1 MSNREEILKSIPTS
15 WREHAPFAQWLVRRT
30 LPCSIVDL
38 GVDYGFSTFT
48 FALPGIGSVCG
59 IDSFE
64 GDSQAGERNTEVFV
78 RTKCRELDLP
88 NCTILR
94 GYFDEVAA
102 TWTTPIDI
110 LHIDG
115 FHAYEAVKRDYETW
129 TRFLKPNGVVLMHD
143 TCVLNYGVKD
153 LYHAIDLPKVNFGHC
168 YGLGVISRD
177 TKLIAEIEETFGDK
191 LLR

>member
-15 WREHAPFAQWLVRRT
+15 WRDHAPFAQWLVRRT
-30 LPCSIVDL
+30 LPCAIVDL

-94 GYFDEVAA
+94 GYFDEIAA

-177 TKLIAEIEETFGDK
+177 TKLIAEIRATFGDK
-191 LLR
+191 LLG

>member
-1 MSNREEILKSIPTS
+1 MVDRDAILKSIPTS

-48 FALPGIGSVCG
+48 FALPGIGHVCG

-78 RTKCRELDLP
+78 RTKRGELELT
-88 NCTILR
+88 NCSILR

-115 FHAYEAVKRDYETW
+115 FHSYESVKKDYETW
-129 TRFLKPNGVVLMHD
+129 TKFLKPNGVVLMHD

-153 LYHAIDLPKVNFGHC
+153 LYHKIELPKANFGHC

-177 TKLIAEIEETFGDK
+177 EKLIGEIREVFSDKLIA
-191 LLR
+191 